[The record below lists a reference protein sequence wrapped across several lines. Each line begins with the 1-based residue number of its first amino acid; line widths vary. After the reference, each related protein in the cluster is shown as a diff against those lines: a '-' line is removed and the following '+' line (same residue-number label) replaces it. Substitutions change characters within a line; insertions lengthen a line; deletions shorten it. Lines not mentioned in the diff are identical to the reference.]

1 MLKILDIHTHHPA
14 PQPEALV
21 CVTPENFNPIEGQL
35 YSVGIHPWE
44 TINDISDDTW
54 KAFEE
59 ACRHPQVR
67 AVGECGID
75 LVKGGPLFKQMQ
87 VMKRQIDLSE
97 ELQKPLVI
105 HNVHAH
111 DIIIGMKKDMKPT
124 QNWLIHGF
132 RGKPTVA
139 RMLTDAGI
147 WLSFNDKFNDAAVPE
162 VPTDLLLAET
172 DESST
177 PITEIITAL
186 SSLRGHDLTEEIVNN
201 ANRFLSLD
209 SMMAQNFN
217 VGTCLSA
224 VNLK

>member
-35 YSVGIHPWE
+35 YSVGIHPWD

-124 QNWLIHGF
+124 QNWLVHGF

-139 RMLTDAGI
+139 GMLTDAGI
-147 WLSFNDKFNDAAVPE
+147 WLSFNDKFNDAAVPQ
-162 VPTDLLLAET
+162 VPIDLLLAET

-186 SSLRGHDLTEEIVNN
+186 SSLRGHDLTDDIVRN
-201 ANRFLSLD
+201 ARRFLALD
-209 SMMAQNFN
+209 SI
-217 VGTCLSA
+217 TTEE
-224 VNLK
+224 

>member
-35 YSVGIHPWE
+35 YSVGIHPWD

-124 QNWLIHGF
+124 QNWLVHGF

-139 RMLTDAGI
+139 GMLTDAGI
-147 WLSFNDKFNDAAVPE
+147 WLSFNDKFNDAAVPQ
-162 VPTDLLLAET
+162 VPIDLLLAET

-177 PITEIITAL
+177 PITDIITAL
-186 SSLRGHDLTEEIVNN
+186 SSLRGHDLTDDIVRN
-201 ANRFLSLD
+201 ARRFIALD
-209 SMMAQNFN
+209 SI
-217 VGTCLSA
+217 TTDE
-224 VNLK
+224 

>member
-21 CVTPENFNPIEGQL
+21 CVTPENFNPMEGQL
-35 YSVGIHPWE
+35 YSVGIHPWD
-44 TINDISDDTW
+44 TINDISDATW
-54 KAFEE
+54 KALEE

-124 QNWLIHGF
+124 QNWLVHGF

-139 RMLTDAGI
+139 GMLTDAGI
-147 WLSFNDKFNDAAVPE
+147 WISFNDKFNDAAVPQ
-162 VPTDLLLAET
+162 VPIDLLLAET

-186 SSLRGHDLTEEIVNN
+186 SSLRGHDLTDDIVRN
-201 ANRFLSLD
+201 ARRFLALD
-209 SMMAQNFN
+209 SI
-217 VGTCLSA
+217 TTEE
-224 VNLK
+224 

>member
-1 MLKILDIHTHHPA
+1 MLKILDIHTHRPA

-44 TINDISDDTW
+44 TVNDISDDTW
-54 KAFEE
+54 RAFEE

-97 ELQKPLVI
+97 ELHKPLVI

-201 ANRFLSLD
+201 ACRFLAPD
-209 SMMAQNFN
+209 SRMA
-217 VGTCLSA
+217 
-224 VNLK
+224 